1 MVEENRWS
9 EPIYTNIINNF
20 INLIGYLN
28 LILNFD
34 SYKESFD
41 EYQQVLFKIINW
53 SVEYERNRDLSF
65 LSFEELEKTY
75 NILDNLQTK
84 YICNDLLGSESEFSD
99 YVLNLFWDL
108 RVIYKNFMKA
118 KGDGVG
124 ENTK

>member
-9 EPIYTNIINNF
+9 EPTYTNIINNF

-108 RVIYKNFMKA
+108 RVIYKNFMKENGG
-118 KGDGVG
+118 KNG
-124 ENTK
+124 E